1 MVVLG
6 FAVRGFLRGMVA
18 QVFLVLGLVGGLWAA
33 GWTSQWL
40 GQHWHDARPAPWFA
54 ILRWVVAGLA
64 GMALASVFQWWG
76 ERLGQAVKTS
86 PFGLLDRT
94 LGLAMGV
101 VVSGVVLA
109 FVVMAALVMRH
120 PASVGDAVAKTRL
133 AAPLMQSAAW
143 ACGVSNRYFPG
154 SAWLRQRFRIAER
167 RARDPRLI
175 EHDGARS

>member
-1 MVVLG
+1 VVVLG
-6 FAVRGFLRGMVA
+6 FAVRGFLRGTVA
-18 QVFLVLGLVGGLWAA
+18 QVFLVLGLLGGLWAA
-33 GWTSQWL
+33 GWTSHWL
-40 GQHWHDARPAPWFA
+40 GEHWRDARPTPLFV

-86 PFGLLDRT
+86 PFGWLDRT

-120 PASVGDAVAKTRL
+120 PAGVAESVARTRL
-133 AAPLMQSAAW
+133 AAPLMHGAASV
-143 ACGVSNRYFPG
+143 CGIGNRYFPG
-154 SAWLRQRFRIAER
+154 SAWLRQRFRTAER
-167 RARDPRLI
+167 RTRNSRSV
-175 EHDGARS
+175 EHDGTRS